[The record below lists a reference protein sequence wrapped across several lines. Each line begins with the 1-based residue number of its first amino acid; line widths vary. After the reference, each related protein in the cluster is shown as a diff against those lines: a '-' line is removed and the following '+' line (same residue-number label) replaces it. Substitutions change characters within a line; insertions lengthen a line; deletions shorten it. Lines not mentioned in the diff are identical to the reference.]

1 MSTGRKFKWG
11 QANQGRLII
20 SLIPAFEIG
29 LWNAWIFMLLD
40 VLTFPLFFRVATGR
54 APEVEGKSQVSAMS
68 RIERIAL
75 YSSKAIYIPAFIYS
89 IFLPLKLGTVWFYVG
104 LPITL
109 IGFITGVMVI
119 LNWATSPRGKPV
131 TNGLYRYSRHPMY
144 VTAFIFFLGVSIA
157 TASWVFLLFT
167 ILLIAASFYFAP
179 LEEQSCLEK
188 YGDAYREYMNRTP
201 RYIGIP
207 KSEGK

>member
-1 MSTGRKFKWG
+1 M
-11 QANQGRLII
+11 

>member
-1 MSTGRKFKWG
+1 M
-11 QANQGRLII
+11 L
-20 SLIPAFEIG
+20 LIPAFEIG

-54 APEVEGKSQVSAMS
+54 APEAEGKNQVSALS
-68 RIERIAL
+68 RTERITL
-75 YSSKAIYIPAFIYS
+75 YSSKIIYIPAFIYS
-89 IFLPLKLGTVWFYVG
+89 IFLPLKLGTIWFYVG

-109 IGFITGVMVI
+109 IGFITGVIVI
-119 LNWATSPRGKPV
+119 LNWAASPRGEAV

-144 VTAFIFFLGVSIA
+144 VTAFVFFLGVSIA

-179 LEEQSCLEK
+179 LEEQSCLDK

-207 KSEGK
+207 KSGRK

>member
-1 MSTGRKFKWG
+1 M
-11 QANQGRLII
+11 

-29 LWNAWIFMLLD
+29 LWNAWIFMLLE
-40 VLTFPLFFRVATGR
+40 VLTFPLFIRIAKGR
-54 APEVEGKSQVSAMS
+54 APEIEGKSQVSALS
-68 RIERIAL
+68 RTEKITL
-75 YSSKAIYIPAFIYS
+75 YSSKIIYIPAFIYS
-89 IFLPLKLGTVWFYVG
+89 IFLPLKLGTLWLYIG

-109 IGFITGVMVI
+109 IGFIAGVIVI
-119 LNWATSPRGKPV
+119 LNWAASPLDEPV

-144 VTAFIFFLGVSIA
+144 ITAFIFFLGLSIA

-179 LEEQSCLEK
+179 VEEQSCLEK
-188 YGDAYREYMNRTP
+188 YGDIYRGYMNRTP

-207 KSEGK
+207 KLRRK

>member
-1 MSTGRKFKWG
+1 M
-11 QANQGRLII
+11 

-54 APEVEGKSQVSAMS
+54 APEVEGKNQVSAMS
-68 RIERIAL
+68 RTERIAL

-89 IFLPLKLGTVWFYVG
+89 IFLPLKLGTVWFYIG

-119 LNWATSPRGKPV
+119 LNWAASPRGKPV

-144 VTAFIFFLGVSIA
+144 VTAFVFFLGVSIA

-188 YGDAYREYMNRTP
+188 YGDAYREYMDRTP
-201 RYIGIP
+201 KYIGIP

>member
-1 MSTGRKFKWG
+1 M
-11 QANQGRLII
+11 

-29 LWNAWIFMLLD
+29 LWNAWIFMLLEL
-40 VLTFPLFFRVATGR
+40 LTFPLFFRIATGR
-54 APEVEGKSQVSAMS
+54 APEVEGKRQVSALS
-68 RIERIAL
+68 RTTRITL
-75 YSSKAIYIPAFIYS
+75 YSSKIIYIPAFIYS

-109 IGFITGVMVI
+109 IGFIAGIIVI
-119 LNWATSPRGKPV
+119 LNWAASPPGEPV

-144 VTAFIFFLGVSIA
+144 VTSFIFFLGLSIA

-188 YGDAYREYMNRTP
+188 YGDAYREYMNKTP
-201 RYIGIP
+201 KYLGIP
-207 KSEGK
+207 KSEAK

>member
-1 MSTGRKFKWG
+1 MSP
-11 QANQGRLII
+11 
-20 SLIPAFEIG
+20 IPVFQIG

-40 VLTFPLFFRVATGR
+40 VLTFPLFMRIAKGR
-54 APEVEGKSQVSAMS
+54 APETEGKSQVSTLS
-68 RIERIAL
+68 STKRVTL
-75 YSSKAIYIPAFIYS
+75 YSSKIIYIPAFIYS
-89 IFLPLKLGTVWFYVG
+89 IFLPLRLGEVWFYVG

-109 IGFITGVMVI
+109 IGFIAGVIVI
-119 LNWATSPRGKPV
+119 LNWAASPRGEPV

-144 VTAFIFFLGVSIA
+144 VTAFVFFLGVSIA

-167 ILLIAASFYFAP
+167 ILLISASFYFAP

-207 KSEGK
+207 KLGGK

>member
-1 MSTGRKFKWG
+1 M
-11 QANQGRLII
+11 

-29 LWNAWIFMLLD
+29 LCNAWIFMLLD
-40 VLTFPLFFRVATGR
+40 VLTFPLFMRIAKGR
-54 APEVEGKSQVSAMS
+54 APEDEGKSQVSALS
-68 RIERIAL
+68 RTERITL
-75 YSSKAIYIPAFIYS
+75 YSSKMIYIPAFIYS

-109 IGFITGVMVI
+109 IGLIAGVIVI
-119 LNWATSPRGKPV
+119 LNWAASPRGEPV

-144 VTAFIFFLGVSIA
+144 VTAFAFFLGMSIA

-188 YGDAYREYMNRTP
+188 YGDAYHEYMDRTP

-207 KSEGK
+207 KSVGN

>member
-1 MSTGRKFKWG
+1 V
-11 QANQGRLII
+11 

-29 LWNAWIFMLLD
+29 LGNAWIFMLLE

-54 APEVEGKSQVSAMS
+54 APEGEGKSQVSALS
-68 RIERIAL
+68 KTKRISL
-75 YSSKAIYIPAFIYS
+75 YSSKIIYIPAFIYS

-109 IGFITGVMVI
+109 IGFIAGVVVI
-119 LNWATSPRGKPV
+119 LNWAASPLGKPV

-144 VTAFIFFLGVSIA
+144 VTSFIFFLGLSIA

-188 YGDAYREYMNRTP
+188 YGDAYREYMDQTP
-201 RYIGIP
+201 KYIGIP
-207 KSEGK
+207 RSEAK

>member
-1 MSTGRKFKWG
+1 M
-11 QANQGRLII
+11 

-109 IGFITGVMVI
+109 IGFIAGVIVI
-119 LNWATSPRGKPV
+119 LNWAASPRGEPV

>member
-1 MSTGRKFKWG
+1 M
-11 QANQGRLII
+11 

-40 VLTFPLFFRVATGR
+40 LLTFPLFTSIATGR

-68 RIERIAL
+68 KTKRITL
-75 YSSKAIYIPAFIYS
+75 YSSKAIYIPAFMYS

-109 IGFITGVMVI
+109 IGFIAGVIVI
-119 LNWATSPRGKPV
+119 LNWAASPRGEPV

-144 VTAFIFFLGVSIA
+144 VTAFVFFLGLSIA

-179 LEEQSCLEK
+179 LEEKSCLEK

-207 KSEGK
+207 KSAVK

>member
-1 MSTGRKFKWG
+1 M
-11 QANQGRLII
+11 

-29 LWNAWIFMLLD
+29 LCNAWIFMLLD
-40 VLTFPLFFRVATGR
+40 VLTFPLFMRIAKGR
-54 APEVEGKSQVSAMS
+54 APEDEGKSQVSALS
-68 RIERIAL
+68 RTERITL
-75 YSSKAIYIPAFIYS
+75 YSSKIIYIPAFIYS

-109 IGFITGVMVI
+109 IGLIAGVIVI
-119 LNWATSPRGKPV
+119 LNWAASPRGEPV

-144 VTAFIFFLGVSIA
+144 VTAFVFFLGMSIA

-188 YGDAYREYMNRTP
+188 YGDAYHEYMDRTP

-207 KSEGK
+207 KSVGN